1 MIPFDVNHVRSN
13 VSPMDRAEALEHDPM
28 YIDWAFYNWG
38 NVEAAPEQE
47 PLKATLSLDVQE
59 KKVYVTVTAVDTN
72 GNEIPL
78 PQGSFE
84 WAAQQVKRT
93 VEELLQYE
101 GVTVQE
107 NLSKILS
114 GEIK

>member
-1 MIPFDVNHVRSN
+1 MIPFDVEHIRSN
-13 VSPMDRAEALEHDPM
+13 VSPMDLAEARELDPM

-47 PLKATLSLDVQE
+47 PLKATLTLDVQE
-59 KKVYVTVTAVDTN
+59 KKVYVTVIAVDPH
-72 GNEIPL
+72 GNEIPI
-78 PQGSFE
+78 PKGSFT

-93 VEELLQYE
+93 VEELLRYE
-101 GVTVQE
+101 GVTVND